1 MTRPAE
7 LADVCLAISS
17 FHNDSA
23 VIELIARVT
32 SDGDHP
38 FGSILVVDSLG
49 SGAMP
54 EAIRTRGWPRVDYVC
69 FDENLGSAGNLAKR
83 LELAAKTPC
92 RFVYAVNHDGS
103 VDVDVIHKLREV
115 GATDARIAAAYPLR
129 RMTGSGGA
137 YDITGVLPVPV
148 RSLRVKKPPRS
159 RTLDVY
165 WSSSNGALY
174 SLEPSRRG
182 LLPWADLWMGWED
195 LGYGWL
201 LRQRGYRQLLVCT
214 ARSDDAYEYRR
225 LSSGTWLSDKPS
237 WYSYYYARNLLLAA
251 RRSHGPLLLQA
262 TVLGRVLSEFA
273 VIAALRSEKR
283 ARLGFLSAGLRDAL
297 RGRSGKWRLP

>member
-1 MTRPAE
+1 MTRPAD

-17 FHNDSA
+17 FHHDSA
-23 VIELIARVT
+23 VLDLIARVT
-32 SDGDHP
+32 SGGDHP

-54 EAIRTRGWPRVDYVC
+54 EAIRARGWPRIDYVC

-103 VDVDVIHKLREV
+103 VDIDVIDKLHEV
-115 GATDARIAAAYPLR
+115 AASDARIAAAYPLR
-129 RMTGSGGA
+129 RMTGRGGT
-137 YDITGVLPVPV
+137 YDLTGILPMPI
-148 RSLRVKKPPRS
+148 RSVRVKNPPR
-159 RTLDVY
+159 RPTLDVH

-174 SLEPSRRG
+174 SLEPARRG
-182 LLPWADLWMGWED
+182 LLPWADLFMGWED

-201 LRQRGYRQLLVCT
+201 LERHGYGQVLVCS
-214 ARSDDAYEYRR
+214 ARTDDSYEYRR
-225 LSSGTWLSDKPS
+225 LAGRAWLSDKPS
-237 WYSYYYARNLLLAA
+237 WYSYYYARNFLLVAERTMQPSLVRAA
-251 RRSHGPLLLQA
+251 
-262 TVLGRVLSEFA
+262 VLGRALSEYA
-273 VIAALRSEKR
+273 VAAAVRSDKR
-283 ARLGFLSAGLRDAL
+283 ARLRNLTAGLRDGL